1 VLGKFLKR
9 RIFGAF
15 GRMKTIAL
23 SEVTQINMGQS
34 PLSESYNKIGNGL
47 PFFQG
52 KTDFG
57 DVYPKIRV
65 FCTSPNKIAEAND
78 ILLSVRA
85 PVGSINI
92 CQTKSCIGRG
102 LAAIRATSAI
112 EQKYLYFFLKFYEPE
127 LEKAGKGSTFEA
139 VNREDVEN
147 IEIPLP
153 SLPEQKRIAAILDKA
168 DRLRRQRRF
177 AQTLSDSFLQSV
189 FIKMFGD
196 PVSNPMNWNVSLLG
210 KACVPKDGIKAGPFG
225 SSIKKDSYSE
235 TGIRVYGQEQVIVDN
250 YRIGNYRISEKKFQ
264 EMKAYAVQPDDVL
277 ISLVGTFGKV
287 SIVPKDAELGIINP
301 RLIRMRLNQ
310 EKLKSIFF
318 REIFRNNSFLRKMQ
332 IMSHGGTMGIL
343 NGAQLKEIEIIL
355 PPLPLQEKFA
365 EIVQKFERVRRQQRE
380 ATRQAE
386 HLFQTLLH
394 RAFRGEL

>member
-1 VLGKFLKR
+1 
-9 RIFGAF
+9 
-15 GRMKTIAL
+15 MKTVAL
-23 SEVTQINMGQS
+23 SKVAKINMGQS
-34 PLSESYNKIGNGL
+34 PLSESYNKIGDGL

-57 DVYPKIRV
+57 DMYPKIRV
-65 FCTSPNKIAEAND
+65 FCTSPNKIAEADD

-92 CQTKSCIGRG
+92 CKTKSCIGRG
-102 LAAIRATSAI
+102 LAAIRAKSEI
-112 EQKYLYFFLKFYEPE
+112 EQKYLYHFLNFYEPQ
-127 LEKAGKGSTFEA
+127 LAQIGKGSTFEA

-147 IEIPLP
+147 IQIPLP
-153 SLPEQKRIAAILDKA
+153 NPDEQKRIAEILDKA
-168 DRLRRQRRF
+168 DRLRRQRRY

-196 PVSNPMNWNVSLLG
+196 PVSNSMNWDVSLLG

-225 SSIKKDSYSE
+225 SSIKKESYSE
-235 TGIRVYGQEQVIVDN
+235 TGYRVYGQEQVIVDN

-264 EMKAYAVQPDDVL
+264 EMKTYAVQPDDVL

-301 RLIRMRLNQ
+301 RLIRIRFNQ
-310 EKLKSIFF
+310 NKLKSQFF
-318 REIFRNNSFLRKMQ
+318 VAMFRNQAFLRKMGV
-332 IMSHGGTMGIL
+332 MSHGGTMGVL
-343 NGAQLKEIEIIL
+343 NGTQLKEIEIII

-365 EIVQKFERVRRQQRE
+365 AIVQKFERVRRQQGE

>member
-1 VLGKFLKR
+1 MNTV
-9 RIFGAF
+9 
-15 GRMKTIAL
+15 AL
-23 SEVTQINMGQS
+23 SEVAKINMGQS
-34 PLSESYNKIGNGL
+34 PLSESYNKVGDGL

-92 CQTKSCIGRG
+92 CKTKSCIGRG
-102 LAAIRATSAI
+102 LAAIRGKSEI

-139 VNREDVEN
+139 VNREDVEK

-153 SLPEQKRIAAILDKA
+153 SLDEQKRITAILEKA

-177 AQTLSDSFLQSV
+177 VQTLSDSFLQSI

-196 PVSNPMNWNVSLLG
+196 IFQNEKDFEVGEIGQKLSFMTSGSRGWAEHYTAKGDLFLRIQNVNKGELLLNDI
-210 KACVPKDGIKAGPFG
+210 AF
-225 SSIKKDSYSE
+225 
-235 TGIRVYGQEQVIVDN
+235 
-250 YRIGNYRISEKKFQ
+250 
-264 EMKAYAVQPDDVL
+264 VQAPDTAEARRTKVKEGDVL
-277 ISLVGTFGKV
+277 LTITAALGRSA
-287 SIVPKDAELGIINP
+287 IIPKNLPTAYINQHIALLRVKDINP
-301 RLIRMRLNQ
+301 TFVSHFITSKSGQIQIERLDREGVKSGLNFDDI
-310 EKLKSIFF
+310 K
-318 REIFRNNSFLRKMQ
+318 
-332 IMSHGGTMGIL
+332 GI
-343 NGAQLKEIEIIL
+343 NIL
-355 PPLPLQEKFA
+355 MPPLPLQEKFA
-365 EIVQKFERVRRQQRE
+365 EIVKNFERVRRQQRE
-380 ATRQAE
+380 AARQAE

>member
-1 VLGKFLKR
+1 MSSGSSEVVGKTARLNHSFSGSV
-9 RIFGAF
+9 GAF
-15 GRMKTIAL
+15 CGI
-23 SEVTQINMGQS
+23 
-34 PLSESYNKIGNGL
+34 
-47 PFFQG
+47 
-52 KTDFG
+52 
-57 DVYPKIRV
+57 
-65 FCTSPNKIAEAND
+65 
-78 ILLSVRA
+78 VR
-85 PVGSINI
+85 
-92 CQTKSCIGRG
+92 TKSPETASYISHWFLSKEFLQWRDAQARG
-102 LAAIRATSAI
+102 ANIQNLSFSAFSSI
-112 EQKYLYFFLKFYEPE
+112 P
-127 LEKAGKGSTFEA
+127 
-139 VNREDVEN
+139 
-147 IEIPLP
+147 IPLP
-153 SLPEQKRIAAILDKA
+153 NPDEQKRIAAILDKA

>member
-1 VLGKFLKR
+1 MKTELTKLGSVCKFLNGGTPTKENAAYFDGD
-9 RIFGAF
+9 IAWITGADITSF
-15 GRMKTIAL
+15 K
-23 SEVTQINMGQS
+23 VTKARSFITEKAIK
-34 PLSESYNKIGNGL
+34 ESATNLVSAGTVL
-47 PFFQG
+47 LVTRTSVG
-52 KTDFG
+52 KVAVAGMTLCF
-57 DVYPKIRV
+57 
-65 FCTSPNKIAEAND
+65 SQD
-78 ILLSVRA
+78 I
-85 PVGSINI
+85 
-92 CQTKSCIGRG
+92 T
-102 LAAIRATSAI
+102 AIRNDEKHLDKSFLI
-112 EQKYLYFFLKFYEPE
+112 YFLKTKEPYF
-127 LEKAGKGSTFEA
+127 KQSARGATIGGIT
-139 VNREDVEN
+139 REVVSE

-196 PVSNPMNWNVSLLG
+196 PVSNPMNWEVSLLG

-235 TGIRVYGQEQVIVDN
+235 TGVRVYGQEQVIVDN

-264 EMKAYAVQPDDVL
+264 EMKAYAVQPDDIL

-355 PPLPLQEKFA
+355 PSLPLQEKFA
-365 EIVQKFERVRRQQRE
+365 EIVKKFERVRRQQRE
-380 ATRQAE
+380 AARQAE

>member
-1 VLGKFLKR
+1 ME
-9 RIFGAF
+9 I
-15 GRMKTIAL
+15 IAL
-23 SEVTQINMGQS
+23 SEVTKINMGQS

-112 EQKYLYFFLKFYEPE
+112 EQKYLYFFLKYYEPE

-147 IEIPLP
+147 IKIPVP
-153 SLPEQKRIAAILDKA
+153 SLTEQKRIAAILDKA
-168 DRLRRQRRF
+168 DRLRRQRRY
-177 AQTLSDSFLQSV
+177 AQTLSDSFLQSI

-196 PVSNPMNWNVSLLG
+196 PMSNRMNWKLADLDSQLKNIDSGNSPVCEEFSRKGTEWAILKLSAVTSG
-210 KACVPKDGIKAGPFG
+210 RFLPNENKVLPSNIKP
-225 SSIKKDSYSE
+225 IPDYEVKK
-235 TGIRVYGQEQVIVDN
+235 
-250 YRIGNYRISEKKFQ
+250 
-264 EMKAYAVQPDDVL
+264 DDVL
-277 ISLVGTFGKV
+277 FTRKNTENLIAACALVYETPQRLLLPDTIFRFKLKDNSDVNAEFLWSVFSERKFRKTVQSLATGSAGSMPNISK
-287 SIVPKDAELGIINP
+287 
-301 RLIRMRLNQ
+301 
-310 EKLKSIFF
+310 EKL
-318 REIFRNNSFLRKMQ
+318 NSLQ
-332 IMSHGGTMGIL
+332 IPI
-343 NGAQLKEIEIIL
+343 

-365 EIVQKFERVRRQQRE
+365 AIVQKFERVRRQQRE